1 MKPLETD
8 LERIKKLAAERYDDF
23 EVMRYLLELD
33 DDIIDAELDAL
44 VDAVAAPI
52 IKSIDCTL
60 CANCCRRLD
69 VYVTPEDGT
78 QLAEG
83 LMCSVDEVTDDYLD
97 CESAQA
103 VGEWGKLRRKP
114 CVFLNNKLCSVY
126 AHRPESCRT
135 YPVFTPD
142 FRWTLADTIEGA
154 ATCPIIYH
162 VLDEMVRRVENPETV
177 IGLFPET
184 P

>member
-1 MKPLETD
+1 MNPLETD
-8 LERIKKLAAERYDDF
+8 LARIKILAAERQDDF

-33 DDIIDAELDAL
+33 DDIADAEFDAL
-44 VDAVAAPI
+44 VNTVTAPI
-52 IKSIDCTL
+52 VKAIDCTL
-60 CANCCRRLD
+60 CANCCQALD

-83 LMCSVDEVTDDYLD
+83 MECSVDEVTGDYFD
-97 CESAQA
+97 RESAQA

-114 CVFLNNKLCSVY
+114 CVFLNGKLCSVY

-154 ATCPIIYH
+154 EICPIIYH
-162 VLDEMVRRVENPETV
+162 VLDEMVRRVDSNH
-177 IGLFPET
+177 G
-184 P
+184 